1 MNMSFYNAA
10 VGANQQ
16 QLRMNVQAQN
26 IANVN
31 TQGYR
36 AERAAFGE
44 LMNRNVDGIDNSRL
58 PKGTGARM
66 IHAPI
71 DFSSRGFTDTGRN
84 FDFAI
89 NGDGFFA
96 LFDPDTQEISFT
108 RDGSFTMTQ
117 FSNPP
122 AEDAAPEVDEN
133 GEEIEPQPTS
143 VWRLSDNQGRCV
155 LDPEGNFIVVDPD
168 NQKAPL
174 ELGVFDYAIHYG
186 MQHADS
192 SRLLATD
199 LNGQLYLGT
208 GEVKQGLLEMSNT
221 DLTQEFIKVIESQRA
236 FSYALKMVITSDEI
250 ESTFNSLRG

>member
-1 MNMSFYNAA
+1 MCSLFFLIQSINADSIESK
-10 VGANQQ
+10 
-16 QLRMNVQAQN
+16 L
-26 IANVN
+26 
-31 TQGYR
+31 
-36 AERAAFGE
+36 
-44 LMNRNVDGIDNSRL
+44 S
-58 PKGTGARM
+58 P
-66 IHAPI
+66 
-71 DFSSRGFTDTGRN
+71 
-84 FDFAI
+84 
-89 NGDGFFA
+89 
-96 LFDPDTQEISFT
+96 
-108 RDGSFTMTQ
+108 SFTMTQ
-117 FSNPP
+117 FWIPP

>member
-1 MNMSFYNAA
+1 MNMSFYSAA
-10 VGANQQ
+10 VGAYQQ

-31 TQGYR
+31 TQGFR
-36 AERAAFGE
+36 CERAAFGE
-44 LMNRNVDGIDNSRL
+44 LMNRNVDGIDGERL

-71 DFSSRGFTDTGRN
+71 DFTSRGFKETGLT

-96 LFDPDTQEISFT
+96 LFDPATQEISFT
-108 RDGSFTMTQ
+108 RDGSFEM
-117 FSNPP
+117 NEYLVPP
-122 AEDAAPEVDEN
+122 AEDAEPELDADGN
-133 GEEIEPQPTS
+133 PIEPTETS

-155 LDPEGNFIVVDPD
+155 LDPQGNFIVIDPENRD
-168 NQKAPL
+168 APL
-174 ELGVFDYAIHYG
+174 DVGVFDYAIHYG
-186 MQHADS
+186 MQHADG
-192 SRLLATD
+192 SRLLSTE

-208 GEVKQGLLEMSNT
+208 GEVVRGLLEMSNT

-236 FSYALKMVITSDEI
+236 FSYCLKMVTTTDEI
-250 ESTFNSLRG
+250 ETTFNNLRG

>member
-10 VGANQQ
+10 VGAYQQ

-117 FSNPP
+117 FWIPP

-250 ESTFNSLRG
+250 ESTSNSLRG

>member
-10 VGANQQ
+10 VGAYQQ

-26 IANVN
+26 IANIN

-44 LMNRNVDGIDNSRL
+44 LMNRNVVGIDESRL

-71 DFSSRGFTDTGRN
+71 DFSSRGFQDTGRT

-96 LFDPDTQEISFT
+96 LFDPETQEISFT
-108 RDGSFTMTQ
+108 RDGSFTMSQ
-117 FSNPP
+117 FWIPP
-122 AEDAAPEVDEN
+122 AADAVPELDEN
-133 GEEIEPQPTS
+133 GEEIEPQPTE

-155 LDPEGNFIVVDPD
+155 LNPQGNFIVIDPED
-168 NQKAPL
+168 RDAPL

-199 LNGQLYLGT
+199 MNGQLYLGT
-208 GEVKQGLLEMSNT
+208 GEVRRGLLEMSNT

-236 FSYALKMVITSDEI
+236 FSYCLKMVTTTDEI
-250 ESTFNSLRG
+250 ETTFNNLRG

>member
-1 MNMSFYNAA
+1 MNMSFYSAA
-10 VGANQQ
+10 VGAYQQ
-16 QLRMNVQAQN
+16 QLRMDVQAHN

-44 LMNRNVDGIDNSRL
+44 LMYRNVEGIDQSRL

-66 IHAPI
+66 YHAPV
-71 DFSSRGFTDTGRN
+71 DYVSRGFIDTGRT

-96 LFDPDTQEISFT
+96 LFDPATQEISFT
-108 RDGSFTMTQ
+108 RDGSFMMAE
-117 FSNPP
+117 FLIPP
-122 AEDAAPEVDEN
+122 AEDAVPEVDADGN
-133 GEEIEPQPTS
+133 EIAPEPTS

-155 LDPEGNFIVVDPD
+155 LDPQGNFIVIDPENRTAD
-168 NQKAPL
+168 L

-186 MQHADS
+186 MQHLDS
-192 SRLLATD
+192 SRFAATD
-199 LNGQLYLGT
+199 MNGQLYLGT
-208 GEVKQGLLEMSNT
+208 GEVKRGLLEQSNT
-221 DLTQEFIKVIESQRA
+221 DLAQEFIKVIESQRA

-250 ESTFNSLRG
+250 ESTFNNLRG

>member
-10 VGANQQ
+10 VGAYQQ

-117 FSNPP
+117 FWIPP

-155 LDPEGNFIVVDPD
+155 LDTEGNFIVVDPD

>member
-10 VGANQQ
+10 VGAYQQ

-117 FSNPP
+117 FWIPP

-133 GEEIEPQPTS
+133 GEEIEPQPTA
-143 VWRLSDNQGRCV
+143 VWRLSDNEGRCV

>member
-10 VGANQQ
+10 VGAYQQ

-117 FSNPP
+117 FWIPP

-174 ELGVFDYAIHYG
+174 ELGVFDYAIHYV

>member
-10 VGANQQ
+10 VGAYQQ

-117 FSNPP
+117 FWIPP

-208 GEVKQGLLEMSNT
+208 GEVKIG
-221 DLTQEFIKVIESQRA
+221 RA
-236 FSYALKMVITSDEI
+236 HV
-250 ESTFNSLRG
+250 

>member
-10 VGANQQ
+10 VGAYQQ

-117 FSNPP
+117 FWIPP

-250 ESTFNSLRG
+250 ESTFNRLRG

>member
-10 VGANQQ
+10 VGAYQQ

-117 FSNPP
+117 FWIPP

-236 FSYALKMVITSDEI
+236 YSYALRMVQTTDEI
-250 ESTFNSLRG
+250 EQTINGLRG

>member
-10 VGANQQ
+10 VGAYQQ

-117 FSNPP
+117 FWIPP

-236 FSYALKMVITSDEI
+236 FSYALKRVITSDEI

>member
-10 VGANQQ
+10 VGAYQQ

-117 FSNPP
+117 FWIPP

-250 ESTFNSLRG
+250 ESTLNSLRG